1 MKEGNDLLRP
11 CSQIALPKLHMPTV
25 NNTPTLGFIL
35 HDVARLLRKRF
46 EQRARDLGLTRSQ
59 WQTLVYLNVNEGI
72 HQGGLAEI
80 LEIEAITLVRIL
92 DKLEARGL
100 IERRPHPTDRRI
112 RSLFLCA
119 AARPLIEEL
128 REVGNVTRAEALAG
142 LSDEKRALL
151 LEALTQMKTNLI
163 EACQQPVVDGPAT
176 GAELKA
182 YHG

>member
-1 MKEGNDLLRP
+1 
-11 CSQIALPKLHMPTV
+11 MPTAS
-25 NNTPTLGFIL
+25 NTPTLGFIL

-46 EQRARDLGLTRSQ
+46 EQRARGLGLTRSQ

-112 RSLFLCA
+112 RSLFLCD

-128 REVGNVTRAEALAG
+128 RTMGNTTRAEALAG
-142 LSDEKRALL
+142 LSADKRELL

-163 EACQQPVVDGPAT
+163 EACLKPVSEEVPASD
-176 GAELKA
+176 ELKA